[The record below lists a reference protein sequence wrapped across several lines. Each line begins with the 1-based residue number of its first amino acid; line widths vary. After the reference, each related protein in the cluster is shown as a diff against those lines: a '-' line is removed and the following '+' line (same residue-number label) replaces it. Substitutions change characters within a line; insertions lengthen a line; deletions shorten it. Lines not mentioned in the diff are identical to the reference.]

1 MNMGRTI
8 LETANPKTQSLDA
21 IKSLLAYV
29 GRSADPLPS
38 DVSLEDGRLVLVLS
52 KKRDVYYTTTSRAC
66 SCPAHNFG
74 HGQRCK
80 HQRRYFPVEATNSI
94 RPKVGAF
101 RPVSLL
107 PSEEKAQA
115 APIYVDT
122 LEDPTPREIAYWS
135 IKADREMWPAEA

>member
-1 MNMGRTI
+1 MPSFV
-8 LETANPKTQSLDA
+8 E
-21 IKSLLAYV
+21 LAGGV
-29 GRSADPLPS
+29 
-38 DVSLEDGRLVLVLS
+38 RLTRS
-52 KKRDVYYTTTSRAC
+52 KKGDAYYTTTSRDC
-66 SCPAHNFG
+66 SCPARAYNPG
-74 HGQRCK
+74 VACK
-80 HQRRYFPVEATNSI
+80 HMKTVQAAMDNASI